1 MSLYQERESHIRQKV
16 KVVLD
21 LSNFAII
28 KILEHAAGVNASDL
42 AANKEFFTV
51 KVEADKLDNID
62 KWFMFQLV
70 GIIWKQK

>member
-21 LSNFAII
+21 LSNFTII
-28 KILEHAAGVNASDL
+28 KILEHATGVNASDL

>member
-21 LSNFAII
+21 LSNLAII
-28 KILEHAAGVNASDL
+28 KILEHATGVNASDL
-42 AANKEFFTV
+42 AVNKEFFAV
-51 KVEADKLDNID
+51 KVEADKLDTID

>member
-1 MSLYQERESHIRQKV
+1 M
-16 KVVLD
+16 
-21 LSNFAII
+21 SNFAII
-28 KILEHAAGVNASDL
+28 KILEHATGVNASDL

>member
-28 KILEHAAGVNASDL
+28 KILEHATGVNASDL
-42 AANKEFFTV
+42 AVNKEFFAV
-51 KVEADKLDNID
+51 KVEADKLDTID

>member
-21 LSNFAII
+21 LSNLAII
-28 KILEHAAGVNASDL
+28 KILEHATGVNASDL

-70 GIIWKQK
+70 GII

>member
-21 LSNFAII
+21 LSNLAII
-28 KILEHAAGVNASDL
+28 KILEHATGVNASDL